1 MDNNFESIP
10 KKEDFEEKAKILKV
24 KVLKFARK
32 DSVRFFSEVYEFG
45 TILKSKY
52 PDCLDYLAYH
62 ILIGSTPM
70 KECPRFDFVG
80 NDSVEKF
87 LDSLKI

>member
-1 MDNNFESIP
+1 M
-10 KKEDFEEKAKILKV
+10 
-24 KVLKFARK
+24 KFARK
-32 DSVRFFSEVYEFG
+32 DSVRFFSEGYEFG
-45 TILKSKY
+45 TILKLKY
-52 PDCLDYLAYH
+52 PDCLDSLAYH